1 MKQLIESVKGFIIF
15 VYMLLFGD
23 PMVTSARTDN
33 TLELNTSME
42 KDSFKLKIVCTQVK
56 HLVKYTKYF
65 KLNLNCYTYTVDMD
79 GYINDVIVFNST
91 GTYPQLCSPLLN
103 KTKYPH
109 ICAINAHLNSVSL

>member
-23 PMVTSARTDN
+23 PMVTSVRTDN